1 MAPGKLDVVVAGGGR
16 VGFQTAERLADRGHD
31 VTVLEVDPVRCDHIS
46 DAYVATVVEGDATNP
61 SVLEQAVDGGCD
73 VVAGLTGAAGANLAV
88 CMEAREFA
96 PEARTVARIDSK
108 DKQAYERFVDAT
120 LYPEEAGAR
129 AAVNEIAG
137 GSVFSLTEHAGALD
151 VMRVEVADGAPA
163 AGKTLTEVRFP
174 EGALVVSD
182 ANGDSVA
189 TSDTTLSPGEVYV
202 VAAEPAVVDEL
213 MNLLRG

>member
-31 VTVLEVDPVRCDHIS
+31 VTVLEADPVQCDRIS

-61 SVLEQAVDGGCD
+61 TVLEQAIDGGCD
-73 VVAGLTGAAGANLAV
+73 VVAALTGSAGANLAV
-88 CMEAREFA
+88 CLEAREFA
-96 PEARTVARIDSK
+96 PDARTVARIDSK
-108 DKQAYERFVDAT
+108 DKESYERFVDAT

-129 AAVNEIAG
+129 AAVNEISG
-137 GSVFSLTEHAGALD
+137 GSVFSLTEHAGDLD

-163 AGKTLTEVRFP
+163 AGKALADVRFP

-182 ANGDSVA
+182 ADGDSVA
-189 TSDTTLSPGEVYV
+189 SSDTTLSAGDVYV

-213 MNLLRG
+213 VNLLRG

>member
-1 MAPGKLDVVVAGGGR
+1 MTPGKLDVVVAGGGR
-16 VGFQTAERLADRGHD
+16 VGFQTARRLADRGHD
-31 VTVLEVDPVRCDHIS
+31 VTVIEADPVQCDRIS

-61 SVLEQAVDGGCD
+61 TVLEQAVGGGCD

-108 DKQAYERFVDAT
+108 DKEAYDRFVDAT
-120 LYPEEAGAR
+120 LYPEQAGAR

-137 GSVFSLTEHAGALD
+137 GSVFSLTEHTGDLD
-151 VMRVEVADGAPA
+151 VMRVEVAEGAPA
-163 AGKTLTEVRFP
+163 DGKTLAEVRFP

-182 ANGDSVA
+182 ADGDSVA
-189 TSDTTLSPGEVYV
+189 TSDTTLSAGDVYV